1 MKMSK
6 APTKYDNN
14 ISCNNHQSTFDTPV
28 LRINDLIQLTLELTR
43 ASRCLSESMCH
54 IWIVT
59 LPRPLIF
66 TLTPQ
71 SSSSWAMHSENCSPM
86 AASNSSCQTTC
97 YKAKREGGREGGREG
112 EKIRTIIVNVVL
124 ILSYCSFIRNF
135 ECPKS
140 SINIVQI
147 FPAVK
152 NLIFQKLKDKNV
164 VCSNMNKTVLQQD

>member
-1 MKMSK
+1 MKISK

-14 ISCNNHQSTFDTPV
+14 ILYQLHNHQSTFDTPV
-28 LRINDLIQLTLELTR
+28 LWINDLLIQRTLELTR

-54 IWIVT
+54 IWMVT

-97 YKAKREGGREGGREG
+97 YKATKDGGRERER
-112 EKIRTIIVNVVL
+112 EKIRTIIKNVLL

-140 SINIVQI
+140 TINIVQI
-147 FPAVK
+147 FPAV
-152 NLIFQKLKDKNV
+152 
-164 VCSNMNKTVLQQD
+164 NKKI

>member
-1 MKMSK
+1 MII
-6 APTKYDNN
+6 
-14 ISCNNHQSTFDTPV
+14 ISVAQPSTFDTPV
-28 LRINDLIQLTLELTR
+28 LWINDLIQLTLELTR

-54 IWIVT
+54 IWMVT

-71 SSSSWAMHSENCSPM
+71 SSSSCAMHSENCSPM
-86 AASNSSCQTTC
+86 AASNNSCQTTC
-97 YKAKREGGREGGREG
+97 YKATREE
-112 EKIRTIIVNVVL
+112 EKIRTIIENVLL

-152 NLIFQKLKDKNV
+152 KNVIFQKLRDKNV
-164 VCSNMNKTVLQQD
+164 VCSNMNKNRLKQQLAGTSTSL